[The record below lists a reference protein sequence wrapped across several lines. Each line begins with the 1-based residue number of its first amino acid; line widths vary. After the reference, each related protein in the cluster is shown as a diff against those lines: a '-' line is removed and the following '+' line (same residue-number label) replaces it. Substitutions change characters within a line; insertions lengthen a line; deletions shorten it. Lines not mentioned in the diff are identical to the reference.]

1 MLRCSNY
8 KPKRRQHV
16 FISDLPEIPLTP
28 TRRAAARVSIRMGQ
42 SADAHDLRSLLS
54 VAARLRQ
61 LAGATLCRGDQALYL
76 MTAEA
81 LEKRAGWLAG
91 LLPEPDTEPNPVRH
105 QPVDLVV

>member
-1 MLRCSNY
+1 MSSSPLYQKFRSHR
-8 KPKRRQHV
+8 PPRRRPR
-16 FISDLPEIPLTP
+16 FL
-28 TRRAAARVSIRMGQ
+28 RMGQ

-91 LLPEPDTEPNPVRH
+91 LLQEADTEPNPVRH